1 MFWSQWMG
9 KYWNADVIRW
19 LAEDWQITMIRL
31 AMGADQGGYVE
42 NPGEKD
48 KVITCVDAAIAA
60 GIYVVI
66 DWHDH
71 MAEQHTDQAK
81 GFFNEMASRYG
92 SYANV
97 LFEIYNEPINQPWST
112 IKWYAEQVIPV
123 IRAHSNNI
131 IIVGT
136 PKWSSEPDVAAS
148 DPVGGTNLAYTIH
161 FYAATHGESLRSR
174 VLNAKVWGQAV
185 FATEWGTC
193 EASGDGYVDVGSTHT
208 WLGFLAHHHISDAN
222 WAIADKN
229 EACAALQPG
238 ASANGGWP
246 RSMLT
251 ESGKYIKDGLTG
263 NWWQVGCCKFGNDCA
278 DCGEDGTGW
287 CHQSPGNCATC
298 GGWMDGGAPLHNCR

>member
-1 MFWSQWMG
+1 MGTRSSHVLMPRLPPGSTSSLIGMITWQKSTPIRRRVSLMKWPEGMAAMQMCCSKFTMSPSISRGPPSSGMPSKSYQSSVRTRTTSSSWALPSGQVSQTS
-9 KYWNADVIRW
+9 R
-19 LAEDWQITMIRL
+19 
-31 AMGADQGGYVE
+31 
-42 NPGEKD
+42 P
-48 KVITCVDAAIAA
+48 AIPSEER
-60 GIYVVI
+60 I
-66 DWHDH
+66 WH
-71 MAEQHTDQAK
+71 T
-81 GFFNEMASRYG
+81 
-92 SYANV
+92 V
-97 LFEIYNEPINQPWST
+97 
-112 IKWYAEQVIPV
+112 
-123 IRAHSNNI
+123 
-131 IIVGT
+131 
-136 PKWSSEPDVAAS
+136 
-148 DPVGGTNLAYTIH
+148 H

-185 FATEWGTC
+185 FATKWGTC
-193 EASGDGYVDVGSTHT
+193 EASGDGYIDVGSTHT
-208 WLGFLAHHHISDAN
+208 WLGFLASHHISDAN

-287 CHQSPGNCATC
+287 CHQSPGNCAVC

>member
-1 MFWSQWMG
+1 MG
-9 KYWNADVIRW
+9 
-19 LAEDWQITMIRL
+19 
-31 AMGADQGGYVE
+31 
-42 NPGEKD
+42 
-48 KVITCVDAAIAA
+48 
-60 GIYVVI
+60 
-66 DWHDH
+66 
-71 MAEQHTDQAK
+71 
-81 GFFNEMASRYG
+81 
-92 SYANV
+92 
-97 LFEIYNEPINQPWST
+97 
-112 IKWYAEQVIPV
+112 
-123 IRAHSNNI
+123 NNI

-148 DPVGGTNLAYTIH
+148 DPVGGTNLAYTVH

-287 CHQSPGNCATC
+287 CHQSPGNCAVC
-298 GGWMDGGAPLHNCR
+298 GGWTAVLPCTIVDEASAILLLEVYRFQRCIVWLPNRPNRVQRSAARSIGRFILRACALSPVGPRGLGLVPMWVDHF